1 MNYDSIINTIFDYC
15 VELLVICA
23 QAVGMTYE
31 EINVWFFIVVEPL
44 VFVLVALYAWHLRSQ
59 NAQLRK
65 QLEPISHSTNG
76 SDSRGTGYLVSPR
89 AS

>member
-31 EINVWFFIVVEPL
+31 EINVWFFIVFEPIAFAI
-44 VFVLVALYAWHLRSQ
+44 VFVYAWYLKHQ
-59 NAQLRK
+59 NHYLRK
-65 QLEPISHSTNG
+65 QLEPINHSTCNT
-76 SDSRGTGYLVSPR
+76 DSRCTDYLYSPR